1 MAIRVKRVYDA
12 PAPQDGARILVDRL
26 WPRGLT
32 KQAAALD
39 GWDKALAPSDALRK
53 WVHAHPDA
61 WDEFR
66 SRYRAELETP
76 EGRAALTALR
86 RMGKDGAV
94 TLLFA
99 ARTNERNNATVLA
112 EILAET

>member
-12 PAPQDGARILVDRL
+12 PAPDDGARILVDRL

-32 KQAAALD
+32 KEAAALD
-39 GWDKALAPSDALRK
+39 GWDKAVSPSDALRK
-53 WVHAHPDA
+53 WVHANPDA

-66 SRYRAELETP
+66 SRYRAELATP
-76 EGRAALTALR
+76 EGRAALAALR
-86 RMGKDGAV
+86 ARAGQGRV

-99 ARTNERNNATVLA
+99 ARTTERNNATVLA
-112 EILAET
+112 QFLAED